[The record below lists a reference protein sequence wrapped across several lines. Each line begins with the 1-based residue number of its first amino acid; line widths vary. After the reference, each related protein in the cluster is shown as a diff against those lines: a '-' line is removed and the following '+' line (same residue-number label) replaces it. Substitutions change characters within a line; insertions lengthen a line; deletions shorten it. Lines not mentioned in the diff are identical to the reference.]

1 MPNGGLE
8 NSLEAK
14 PLKTRGEF
22 DHTKSIWRVRRI
34 PSLFSHLKCFN
45 TIFIG
50 GQRLIIED

>member
-1 MPNGGLE
+1 MGLE

-14 PLKTRGEF
+14 PLKTMGKF

-34 PSLFSHLKCFN
+34 PSLCSHLKCFN

>member
-45 TIFIG
+45 SIFIG